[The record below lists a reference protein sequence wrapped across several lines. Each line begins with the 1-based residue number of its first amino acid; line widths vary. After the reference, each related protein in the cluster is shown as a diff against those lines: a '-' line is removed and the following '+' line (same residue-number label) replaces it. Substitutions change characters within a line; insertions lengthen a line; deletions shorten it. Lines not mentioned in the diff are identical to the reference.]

1 MSPWESITRRDYAPE
16 IAQVR
21 QILERI
27 VLQDHDGGHISYI
40 AVLREIPGLPR
51 DIEGQ
56 HVLWRIL
63 GCVSIDTHGEGMGM
77 LSVIVWNE
85 ENQPGSGFYDV
96 ATRDCGWPPS
106 ASEEEIFSE
115 ELRRV
120 YESFSAR

>member
-1 MSPWESITRRDYAPE
+1 
-16 IAQVR
+16 
-21 QILERI
+21 
-27 VLQDHDGGHISYI
+27 
-40 AVLREIPGLPR
+40 VLREIPGLPR